1 MFKFFVSQGKTL
13 RERNEKMAKRIVF
26 RRELFLDK
34 EAEIER
40 ERTNLMVVSSRE
52 MRLTQYKGNY
62 HSHGL

>member
-13 RERNEKMAKRIVF
+13 RERKEMKKW

-52 MRLTQYKGNY
+52 MMLTQYKGNY

>member
-1 MFKFFVSQGKTL
+1 MKKW
-13 RERNEKMAKRIVF
+13 

>member
-1 MFKFFVSQGKTL
+1 MKKW
-13 RERNEKMAKRIVF
+13 

-52 MRLTQYKGNY
+52 MMLTQYKGNY

>member
-13 RERNEKMAKRIVF
+13 RERKEMKKW

-40 ERTNLMVVSSRE
+40 ERTNLMVV
-52 MRLTQYKGNY
+52 NADAV
-62 HSHGL
+62 